1 MTEGWGVEELR
12 EANWEIPANAGELV
26 QLMTI
31 ANACEFFHC
40 LPEQVMKHDYALLVK
55 VMNVAGAMRK

>member
-1 MTEGWGVEELR
+1 MADLR
-12 EANWEIPANAGELV
+12 EAWGADAIPDGAGELIN
-26 QLMTI
+26 LMTI

-40 LPEQVMKHDYALLVK
+40 LPEQVVAHDYALLVS

>member
-1 MTEGWGVEELR
+1 VSEGWAVEELR
-12 EANWEIPANAGELV
+12 EANWEIPSNAGELT
-26 QLMTI
+26 QLMTM

-40 LPEQVMKHDYALLVK
+40 LPEQVVAHDYALLVS